1 MQQLKTYLTLEKF
14 NKTKNGGKTM
24 FNKMFG
30 GCGCGCGGHDNDYD
44 KCNAGGGFDC
54 CWIIVLLL
62 ILCNCGCN
70 TDPCF
75 LIIILLILCNCG
87 CGGRKDGCC

>member
-1 MQQLKTYLTLEKF
+1 
-14 NKTKNGGKTM
+14 M

-30 GCGCGCGGHDNDYD
+30 GCGCGRDDYD
-44 KCNAGGGFDC
+44 KSNCGGGFDC

-70 TDPCF
+70 FDPCF
-75 LIIILLILCNCG
+75 IILILLILCGCG

>member
-1 MQQLKTYLTLEKF
+1 
-14 NKTKNGGKTM
+14 M

-30 GCGCGCGGHDNDYD
+30 GCGCNDGYEKNGCGN
-44 KCNAGGGFDC
+44 DC

-70 TDPCF
+70 MDPCF
-75 LIIILLILCNCG
+75 LIIILLILCGCG
-87 CGGRKDGCC
+87 CGNKNNGCGC

>member
-1 MQQLKTYLTLEKF
+1 
-14 NKTKNGGKTM
+14 M

-30 GCGCGCGGHDNDYD
+30 GCGCCGGRDDYD
-44 KCNAGGGFDC
+44 KCNCNSGGGFDC

>member
-1 MQQLKTYLTLEKF
+1 
-14 NKTKNGGKTM
+14 M

-30 GCGCGCGGHDNDYD
+30 GCGCGGHDGYDKGYSCGG
-44 KCNAGGGFDC
+44 DC

-70 TDPCF
+70 MDPCF
-75 LIIILLILCNCG
+75 LIIILLILCGGCCGNKNSGCG
-87 CGGRKDGCC
+87 C

>member
-1 MQQLKTYLTLEKF
+1 
-14 NKTKNGGKTM
+14 M

-30 GCGCGCGGHDNDYD
+30 GCNCGGGHDDFD
-44 KCNAGGGFDC
+44 RTTTCGCGGGFDC

-70 TDPCF
+70 CDPCF

>member
-1 MQQLKTYLTLEKF
+1 
-14 NKTKNGGKTM
+14 M

-30 GCGCGCGGHDNDYD
+30 GCGCGCGGHDDYD
-44 KCNAGGGFDC
+44 KCNGGSGFDC

-70 TDPCF
+70 FDPCF
-75 LIIILLILCNCG
+75 IILILLILCGCG
-87 CGGRKDGCC
+87 GGGRKDGCC

>member
-1 MQQLKTYLTLEKF
+1 
-14 NKTKNGGKTM
+14 M

-30 GCGCGCGGHDNDYD
+30 GGCCGGRDDYD
-44 KCNAGGGFDC
+44 KCNGGSGFDC

-70 TDPCF
+70 ADPCF
-75 LIIILLILCNCG
+75 IILILLILCGCG
-87 CGGRKDGCC
+87 CGGKKDGCC

>member
-1 MQQLKTYLTLEKF
+1 
-14 NKTKNGGKTM
+14 M

-30 GCGCGCGGHDNDYD
+30 GCGCGNDFD
-44 KCNAGGGFDC
+44 KCGSGCGNDC

-70 TDPCF
+70 MDPCF
-75 LIIILLILCNCG
+75 LVIILLILCG
-87 CGGRKDGCC
+87 CGGGKKDNGCCC

>member
-1 MQQLKTYLTLEKF
+1 
-14 NKTKNGGKTM
+14 M

-30 GCGCGCGGHDNDYD
+30 GCGCGCGGHDDYD
-44 KCNAGGGFDC
+44 KCNSGGGFDC

-87 CGGRKDGCC
+87 CGGGRKDGCC